1 MIKYIKASA
10 HANHHA
16 GFPAGRVEGWQGPLK
31 KREREKLANP
41 EHLKILKQGVE
52 AWNKWRKENP
62 DIRPDLSNTDLT
74 KADLSQANLSAA
86 DLKRADLAEA
96 NLYRANLTEAH
107 LSHAK
112 LGGVNLS
119 RADLSRANL
128 QRADLKGDDLKDA
141 NFYRADLTGADL
153 AEANLYRA
161 NLYRAN
167 LAGANFKGA
176 DLKNAKLYETILA
189 NVDLSNAKNLDSCR
203 HFGPSIIDHRTL
215 IKSGNLPEVF
225 LRGCGLPDSLIE
237 YYPSLL
243 NQPIQRYSCFI
254 SYSSQDDEFAK
265 RLHADL
271 QDNNVR
277 CWFAPADLKI
287 GDKIRIGIDE
297 AIRVH
302 DKLFLIL
309 SENSIDSQWVE
320 QEVETALE
328 KERNEDRL
336 VLFPIRIDDS
346 VFDTKAGWAPFV
358 KNSRHIGDFS
368 NWKEHDCYKESF
380 ERILRDLKGES

>member
-1 MIKYIKASA
+1 
-10 HANHHA
+10 
-16 GFPAGRVEGWQGPLK
+16 
-31 KREREKLANP
+31 LANP

-52 AWNKWRKENP
+52 AWNKWRFENP
-62 DIRPDLSNTDLT
+62 DISPALT
-74 KADLSQANLSAA
+74 NASLPQANLIEAY
-86 DLKRADLAEA
+86 LIEA
-96 NLYRANLTEAH
+96 NLSKVD
-107 LSHAK
+107 LS
-112 LGGVNLS
+112 G
-119 RADLSRANL
+119 ADLTNADLTRANL
-128 QRADLKGDDLKDA
+128 QDADLKETELG
-141 NFYRADLTGADL
+141 
-153 AEANLYRA
+153 
-161 NLYRAN
+161 
-167 LAGANFKGA
+167 
-176 DLKNAKLYETILA
+176 ETIFV
-189 NVDLSNAKNLDSCR
+189 NTSLSNTKNLDSCR
-203 HFGPSIIDHRTL
+203 HYGPSFIDHNTI
-215 IKSGNLPEVF
+215 IKSGSLPEVF

-254 SYSSQDDEFAK
+254 SYSAKDDEFAK

-277 CWFAPADLKI
+277 CWFAPEDLKI
-287 GDKIRIGIDE
+287 GDKIRFGIDE

-302 DKLFLIL
+302 DKLLLIL

-336 VLFPIRIDDS
+336 ILFPIRIDDS
-346 VFDTKAGWAPFV
+346 VFDTKAGWAPYV

-368 NWKEHDCYKESF
+368 NWKDHDSYKESF

>member
-1 MIKYIKASA
+1 MA
-10 HANHHA
+10 
-16 GFPAGRVEGWQGPLK
+16 VK
-31 KREREKLANP
+31 KKGKGKLANP
-41 EHLKILKQGVE
+41 EHLKILKKGAE
-52 AWNKWRKENP
+52 AWNKWRRENP
-62 DIRPDLSNTDLT
+62 AVIPDLR
-74 KADLSQANLSAA
+74 KADLSHANLG
-86 DLKRADLAEA
+86 LAI
-96 NLYRANLTEAH
+96 LTRAN
-107 LSHAK
+107 
-112 LGGVNLS
+112 
-119 RADLSRANL
+119 
-128 QRADLKGDDLKDA
+128 
-141 NFYRADLTGADL
+141 LTGADL
-153 AEANLYRA
+153 KGVNLM
-161 NLYRAN
+161 
-167 LAGANFKGA
+167 GA
-176 DLKNAKLYETILA
+176 DLTEADITGVELFWSNLGVATLKGVNFSEAKLFETILV
-189 NVDLSNAKNLDSCR
+189 NVDLSNAKNLASCIHR
-203 HFGPSIIDHRTL
+203 GPSYIDHNALTRSAN
-215 IKSGNLPEVF
+215 IPEIF

-277 CWFAPADLKI
+277 CWFAPDDLRI
-287 GDKIRIGIDE
+287 GDKIRFGIDE
-297 AIRVH
+297 AIRIH
-302 DKLFLIL
+302 DKLLLIL

-346 VFDTKAGWAPFV
+346 VFETKAGWAPFV

-368 NWKEHDCYKESF
+368 NWKEHDSYKESF